1 MVRDTMVMDDDDDSI
16 NDVSIYGFWYFLC
29 EEVLFGIIV
38 GVLGP
43 TTHPGLPLK
52 VFLEVGRCRRL

>member
-1 MVRDTMVMDDDDDSI
+1 MIMVNDDKYS
-16 NDVSIYGFWYFLC
+16 SGLWYFLC

-43 TTHPGLPLK
+43 TAHPGLPLK